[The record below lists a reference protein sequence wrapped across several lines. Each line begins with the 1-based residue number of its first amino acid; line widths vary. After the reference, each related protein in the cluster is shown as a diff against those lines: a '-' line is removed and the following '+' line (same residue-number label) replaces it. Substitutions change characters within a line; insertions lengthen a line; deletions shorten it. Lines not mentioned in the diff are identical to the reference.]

1 MGRPRGTGNRADKI
15 LELHRKGLRATV
27 IAARLGLKNSD
38 YVNQVLR
45 AFQAQHERE
54 LRESVRHGPGSS

>member
-1 MGRPRGTGNRADKI
+1 MGRPRGTGNRADRI
-15 LELHRKGLRATV
+15 IELNRKGLSAVT

-45 AFQAQHERE
+45 A
-54 LRESVRHGPGSS
+54 ESAKNGGSGSEMEDFVSQS